1 MYVKL
6 CRAMCKLFL
15 VLVGKLKKFYSFE
28 VGEMA
33 FPNDELIPNTV
44 VAIILYPIK
53 LKKLSTVGTLMT
65 KDNARSHQW
74 NVNCTSVKENKR
86 IFYILVITQI
96 VKNVQINSNR
106 TPM

>member
-1 MYVKL
+1 MLNRLYVKL

-53 LKKLSTVGTLMT
+53 LKKLSTVGT
-65 KDNARSHQW
+65 
-74 NVNCTSVKENKR
+74 
-86 IFYILVITQI
+86 
-96 VKNVQINSNR
+96 
-106 TPM
+106 

>member
-1 MYVKL
+1 
-6 CRAMCKLFL
+6 
-15 VLVGKLKKFYSFE
+15 
-28 VGEMA
+28 
-33 FPNDELIPNTV
+33 
-44 VAIILYPIK
+44 
-53 LKKLSTVGTLMT
+53 MT

-106 TPM
+106 TLPWLEL

>member
-1 MYVKL
+1 MVPLPFLVYTKDVFWYWILEQVRHDEFSKFFNLLSIRYKLHRLYVKL

-53 LKKLSTVGTLMT
+53 LKKLSTVGT
-65 KDNARSHQW
+65 
-74 NVNCTSVKENKR
+74 
-86 IFYILVITQI
+86 
-96 VKNVQINSNR
+96 
-106 TPM
+106 